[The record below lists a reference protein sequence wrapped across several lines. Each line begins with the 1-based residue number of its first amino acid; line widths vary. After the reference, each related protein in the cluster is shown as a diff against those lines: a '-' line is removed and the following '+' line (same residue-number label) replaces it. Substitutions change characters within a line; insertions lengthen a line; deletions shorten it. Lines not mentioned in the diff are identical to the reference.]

1 MSWTS
6 GGAGSLEV
14 ALWETGEYMHR
25 FRYASRCSDPNL
37 WPLFSDCSI
46 FSLKAEA
53 RSWAENEDVCG
64 GVRDLKG
71 EEKVWNSC
79 LGNQQHKWTRIIL
92 CDFLATLS
100 AHLRFMVSNLKGEC
114 TVFHFFVFFS
124 PSSVQFQGYKKEV
137 RATGNDKLDASKE
150 LQIGGEMIWGAIAR
164 DWEWCERIGQCYAK
178 ITAKGDRIDQ
188 RWKLTWFLFV

>member
-6 GGAGSLEV
+6 GGAGSFEA
-14 ALWETGEYMHR
+14 ALWGTGEYMHR

-100 AHLRFMVSNLKGEC
+100 AHLRFMDSNLKGEC
-114 TVFHFFVFFS
+114 TVFHFSVFFFPQQRS
-124 PSSVQFQGYKKEV
+124 IPRIKERGKSYWHWQAGCKQGAANRWRNDLRSYSKGL
-137 RATGNDKLDASKE
+137 RALWKDQTMLCWNRSKGR
-150 LQIGGEMIWGAIAR
+150 QN
-164 DWEWCERIGQCYAK
+164 
-178 ITAKGDRIDQ
+178 
-188 RWKLTWFLFV
+188 

>member
-6 GGAGSLEV
+6 GGAGSFEA

-100 AHLRFMVSNLKGEC
+100 AHLRFMDSNLKGEC
-114 TVFHFFVFFS
+114 TVFHFSVFFFPPAAFNS
-124 PSSVQFQGYKKEV
+124 KDKRKRQELLALASWVQ
-137 RATGNDKLDASKE
+137 
-150 LQIGGEMIWGAIAR
+150 AR
-164 DWEWCERIGQCYAK
+164 RCK
-178 ITAKGDRIDQ
+178 
-188 RWKLTWFLFV
+188 

>member
-14 ALWETGEYMHR
+14 ALWEMGEYMHR
-25 FRYASRCSDPNL
+25 FRYARRCSDPNL

-53 RSWAENEDVCG
+53 RSGAENEDACR
-64 GVRDLKG
+64 GVSDLKG

-114 TVFHFFVFFS
+114 TVFLFLAFFPQQHS
-124 PSSVQFQGYKKEV
+124 IPRIKKEV
-137 RATGNDKLDASKE
+137 KATGNDKLDASKE
-150 LQIGGEMIWGAIAR
+150 LQIGGETIWGAIAR
-164 DWEWCERIGQCYAK
+164 DWEWCGRIGKCYAE
-178 ITAKGDRIDQ
+178 ITAKGDRINQ
-188 RWKLTWFLFV
+188 RWKLT